1 MEDIAPAQIH
11 CPLQKMLF
19 QILNAVFLV
28 LGNQEQ
34 KENVGEL
41 TDGIFMQ

>member
-1 MEDIAPAQIH
+1 MEDIAPVQIH
-11 CPLQKMLF
+11 CLLQKMLF
-19 QILNAVFLV
+19 QILNAVNLV